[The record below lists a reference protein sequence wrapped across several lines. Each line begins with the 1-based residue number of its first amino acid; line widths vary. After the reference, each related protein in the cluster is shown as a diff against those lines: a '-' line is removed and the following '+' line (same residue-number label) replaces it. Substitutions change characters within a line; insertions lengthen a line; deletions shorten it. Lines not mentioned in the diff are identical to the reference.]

1 MKKLLVI
8 FFSLFQLFL
17 FGQKD
22 SYIDSLELLLRKE
35 ISDSLRASVYI
46 DLAEYINEEKIWMDY
61 NGEAMKLADKG
72 LRESKGAV
80 KKYYYLIK
88 AHATG
93 NLGYYYDFHGK
104 KQKSFEHYFKA
115 LELYD
120 KAGAFDGKAAIF
132 SNLGVMYTNQGDFE
146 EAEDY
151 LFKALKLKKKYA
163 PKDVAKNYINLG
175 VLYDHKKDSLKALDY
190 YHKGFDAASE
200 INDHEDMATALNNIG
215 SYYYQFGQYQI
226 AIPYLAKAVGECY
239 LSEDEI
245 GAAWIMSNLGNS
257 YVNAGRLDSADF
269 FLQKAKEISLNYD
282 YPDLKH
288 TVAEKLFNLYQVR
301 GEYKNALE
309 QYMYATRLN
318 DSINNISAQK
328 EAIRQ
333 KLNYDYG
340 MEKAKIQLQ
349 REEERKRARQRTI
362 FISTALVLI
371 LITAIVMYS
380 RFKLAKRQKKVIEGQ
395 KLLVEEKNKEIT
407 DSINYAKY
415 LQGAIL
421 PDKQLL
427 FKGFDDGFLI
437 YLPKDIVAGDFYWC
451 HESPNYRYIAVAD
464 CTGHGVPGAMVSVV
478 CANALEKAVHDE
490 ESEPG
495 VLLNRVRELV
505 IAQFSG
511 EDQDV
516 KDGMDLALLRISI
529 HSKEIE
535 FAGANNP
542 CWLRR
547 GEKWKI
553 FKGDRQPVGKYDHSS
568 EFNTTRIDGE
578 AGDWIYLFTDGIV
591 DQFGGKEGKKL
602 RSQGLQHFL
611 SQLNGIDKSTKEEAL
626 IAFVSEWRGDLDQID
641 DICLL
646 GIKL

>member
-8 FFSLFQLFL
+8 FFSLVQVFL

-22 SYIDSLELLLRKE
+22 FYIDSLESLLNGE

-46 DLAEYINEEKIWMDY
+46 DLAEYINEEKVWMDY

-72 LRESKGAV
+72 LLTSKGEL

-104 KQKSFEHYFKA
+104 KQKSFEHYFRA

-120 KAGAFDGKAAIF
+120 KAGAFDGKAAIY

-151 LFKALKLKKKYA
+151 LFKALKLKKKHA
-163 PKDVAKNYINLG
+163 PEDVAKNYINLG

-200 INDHEDMATALNNIG
+200 IGDHEDMATALNNIG
-215 SYYYQFGQYQI
+215 SYYYQFGKYEI
-226 AIPYLAKAVGECY
+226 AIPYLAKAVSECY

-245 GAAWIMSNLGNS
+245 GAAWIMSNLGNA
-257 YVNAGRLDSADF
+257 YVNAGKLDSADY

-301 GEYKNALE
+301 GEYKNALD
-309 QYMYATRLN
+309 QYIYATRLG

-362 FISTALVLI
+362 FISTALILI

-380 RFKLAKRQKKVIEGQ
+380 RFKLTKRQKKVIEGQ

-478 CANALEKAVHDE
+478 CANALEKAVHEE

-495 VLLNRVRELV
+495 ALLNRVRELV

-516 KDGMDLALLRISI
+516 KDGMDLALLRISL
-529 HSKEIE
+529 HSREIE

-547 GEKWKI
+547 GEEWEI

-568 EFNTTRIDGE
+568 EFNSTRIEGK

-602 RSQGLQHFL
+602 RSHGLQLFL
-611 SQLNGIDKSTKEEAL
+611 SQLNGIDGYAKEKAL
-626 IAFVSEWRGDLDQID
+626 ITFVSEWRRGLDQID